1 MALPQRHRL
10 RGHRVFER
18 IYRKAQRLHGTA
30 MVLRVWPAEAPLM
43 PPQERGHASSPWRC
57 AVVVSAKVSKRAV
70 QRNRLRRLLH
80 AHLLEQPLAPE
91 QPIWLLISLKPGSP
105 DLPPEQ
111 LLGEC
116 RHLLHKAGLTP

>member
-1 MALPQRHRL
+1 
-10 RGHRVFER
+10 
-18 IYRKAQRLHGTA
+18 
-30 MVLRVWPAEAPLM
+30 
-43 PPQERGHASSPWRC
+43 
-57 AVVVSAKVSKRAV
+57 VVVSAKVSKRAV

-80 AHLLEQPLAPE
+80 AHLLEQPIASP

>member
-1 MALPQRHRL
+1 
-10 RGHRVFER
+10 
-18 IYRKAQRLHGTA
+18 
-30 MVLRVWPAEAPLM
+30 MVLRVWPAEAPLL
-43 PPQERGHASSPWRC
+43 PPQERSHATSSWRL

-70 QRNRLRRLLH
+70 QRNRLRRLLQS
-80 AHLLEQPLAPE
+80 HLLEQPIASP

>member
-18 IYRKAQRLHGTA
+18 IYRKAPRLHGSA
-30 MVLRVWPAEAPLM
+30 MVLRVWPAEEPLL
-43 PPQERGHASSPWRC
+43 PPQERSHATSSWRL

-70 QRNRLRRLLH
+70 QRNRLRRLLQS
-80 AHLLEQPLAPE
+80 HLLEQPIASP